1 MDFLIALGGCSK
13 NAGSSRLHG
22 GGFAAIETA
31 HHLLGDGT
39 EPLEESRRAPIGRD
53 DWYFLMATKI
63 IMPKLGM
70 EMTNGTVVSWFLKE
84 GDQVNKGQV
93 ILQIE
98 TDKITYDVEA
108 STSGLLRRILVREG
122 QMVPVGGVVGVIGS
136 EDELL
141 DERTFVQDESLLSLG
156 KPEVVA
162 RTPQGTRVDE
172 SDSQQVPRI
181 VATPAA
187 RKLAREKGVDLSAV
201 TGSGPAGRIVER
213 DVLRAM
219 GTEPEPTKLAEEKLG
234 WRLDAS
240 LPVTRMRAI
249 IAERLTGS
257 WKAPHIYLMTE
268 VDAGEIQKLRADSH
282 AEIQSQT
289 GHKLSYDHI
298 LIKVVALAI
307 EKWPLLNARWK
318 SDRIN
323 IPGEINIGF
332 AVALEDGLVVPVL
345 RDANKKSLIEIV
357 RLRGALVAKARARQ
371 LTIDDMRGG
380 TFSISNL
387 GMFDIDSFTAILNP
401 PESGILA
408 VGRIKDVP
416 VVAGG
421 QVVVRPVMKLVLG
434 VDHRVVDG
442 AVAAAF
448 LQDIKRML
456 ESPREFV
463 LPG

>member
-1 MDFLIALGGCSK
+1 
-13 NAGSSRLHG
+13 
-22 GGFAAIETA
+22 
-31 HHLLGDGT
+31 
-39 EPLEESRRAPIGRD
+39 
-53 DWYFLMATKI
+53 
-63 IMPKLGM
+63 MPKLGM

-84 GDQVNKGQV
+84 GDQVNKGQA

-108 STSGLLRRILVREG
+108 SASGFLRRILVPEG
-122 QMVPVGGVVGVIGS
+122 QMVPVGGVLGVIGS

-141 DERTFVQDESLLSLG
+141 DEEAFVQDECLPSLG
-156 KPEVVA
+156 MPGAAA
-162 RTPQGTRVDE
+162 RIPHGITVDE
-172 SDSQQVPRI
+172 SDSQHAPRI
-181 VATPAA
+181 AATPAA

-201 TGSGPAGRIVER
+201 TGSGPAGRIVEG
-213 DVLRAM
+213 DVLRAL
-219 GTEPEPTKLAEEKLG
+219 GTQPKPTKLADEKLG

-249 IAERLTGS
+249 VAERLTDS
-257 WKAPHIYLMTE
+257 WLVPHIYLTTE
-268 VDAGEIQKLRADSH
+268 VDASGIQKLRAESH
-282 AEIQSQT
+282 AEIERQT
-289 GHKLSYDHI
+289 GHKLSYDDI

-307 EKWPLLNARWK
+307 EKWPLLNATWK
-318 SDRIN
+318 SDLIRI
-323 IPGEINIGF
+323 PAKINIGL
-332 AVALEDGLVVPVL
+332 AVALEDGLVVPVV
-345 RDANKKSLIEIV
+345 RDANKNSLVETV
-357 RLRGALVAKARARQ
+357 GLRVGLVAKARARQ
-371 LTIDDMRGG
+371 LTIDDLRGG

-408 VGRIKDVP
+408 VGRIRDVP

-442 AVAAAF
+442 AAAAAF
-448 LQDIKRML
+448 LEDIKRML

-463 LPG
+463 LPR

>member
-1 MDFLIALGGCSK
+1 
-13 NAGSSRLHG
+13 
-22 GGFAAIETA
+22 
-31 HHLLGDGT
+31 
-39 EPLEESRRAPIGRD
+39 
-53 DWYFLMATKI
+53 
-63 IMPKLGM
+63 MPKLGM
-70 EMTNGTVVSWFLKE
+70 EMTNGTVVSWFVKE

-108 STSGLLRRILVREG
+108 STSGLLRGILVPEG
-122 QMVPVGGVVGVIGS
+122 QMAPVGGVVGVIGS
-136 EDELL
+136 ESELL
-141 DERTFVQDESLLSLG
+141 DEKAFVQDKSLPSLG
-156 KPEVVA
+156 KQEVVA
-162 RTPQGTRVDE
+162 HTPHWIKVDGA
-172 SDSQQVPRI
+172 DSQHVARI

-201 TGSGPAGRIVER
+201 AGSGPAGRIVEG
-213 DVLRAM
+213 DVLRAL
-219 GTEPEPTKLAEEKLG
+219 GTQPKPVKLADEKLG

-240 LPVTRMRAI
+240 VPVTRMRAT

-257 WKAPHIYLMTE
+257 WRAPHIYLMTE
-268 VDAGEIQKLRADSH
+268 VDACEIQKLRAESH

-289 GHKLSYDHI
+289 GHKLSYDDI

-307 EKWPLLNARWK
+307 EKWPLLNATWK
-318 SDRIN
+318 SDFIA
-323 IPGEINIGF
+323 IPGEINIGL
-332 AVALEDGLVVPVL
+332 AVALGDGLVVPVV
-345 RDANKKSLIEIV
+345 RDANRKSLVETV
-357 RLRGALVAKARARQ
+357 RLRVGLVAKARARQ
-371 LTIDDMRGG
+371 LTIDDLRGG

-408 VGRIKDVP
+408 VGRIRDVP

-442 AVAAAF
+442 AAAAAF
-448 LQDIKRML
+448 LEDIKRML

-463 LPG
+463 LPR